1 MVQKAIF
8 LDRDGTINEDLGYIY
23 KKEDLVFIKDS
34 LKDLKILQK
43 YFNLYII
50 TNQSGI
56 GKKFFTEDDFIKF
69 NNYFLDILKKNRIT
83 IKRVYYCKHKNEENS
98 ICKKPS
104 TYFIDKIIKEDKI
117 FRDLSYVIGDH
128 PHDVIMGIEAGIKSI
143 YLLSRHGKNHLD
155 ELDYIPDYIASNL
168 YEATK
173 FILKNQ

>member
-1 MVQKAIF
+1 MTSKAIF

-23 KKEDLVFIKDS
+23 EKEDLVFIKDS
-34 LKDLKILQK
+34 LKALKILQK

-56 GKKFFTEDDFIKF
+56 GKNIFTEDDFFKF
-69 NNYFLDILKKNRIT
+69 NDYFLETLKKAGIT
-83 IKRVYYCKHKNEENS
+83 IKKVYYCKHKNEDNC

-104 TYFIDKIIKEDKI
+104 TYFIDKIIKEDNI
-117 FRDLSYVIGDH
+117 LRDLSYVVGDH
-128 PHDVIMGIEAGIKSI
+128 PHDVVMGIKAGIKSI
-143 YLLSRHGKNHLD
+143 YLLSGHGKKHLN
-155 ELDYIPDYIASNL
+155 ELDCTPEYIAVNL